1 MTGKPRFLSKRKQLE
16 MEAFVRPLVF
26 RGEKGPQRELYV
38 RTTLGDKLFPAEGQL
53 HGTYGG
59 EKILRYLAPEYHTS
73 RGYSLPLPEPK
84 AAESKKLALRFEAA
98 VGKTIACEKL
108 RAGA

>member
-1 MTGKPRFLSKRKQLE
+1 MTGKPPFPVQAQTIGDGSLREPPRFPRRKRSATE
-16 MEAFVRPLVF
+16 I
-26 RGEKGPQRELYV
+26 YV